1 MLSIRFLLGVGI
13 GAAAGYGFCRAL
25 EARAHGVS
33 LQDAFKL
40 DTLLTP
46 VMNLPVTRPV
56 GTFAV
61 SVQPPGSC
69 IGKGTPG
76 CEQPL
81 TDEQVNSLRNFKGA
95 LLPSIRPR
103 GVMGMGHARLGTG
116 RYDVD

>member
-25 EARAHGVS
+25 EARAHGVA
-33 LQDAFKL
+33 LKDAFQL

-46 VMNLPVTRPV
+46 VMNLPVSRPA

-61 SVQPPGSC
+61 SVQPPGSSS
-69 IGKGTPG
+69 
-76 CEQPL
+76 QPL

-103 GVMGMGHARLGTG
+103 GVAGMGHYRPGAS
-116 RYDVD
+116 RYDD